1 IRIVENPKKGLF
13 GKRTFTLERV
23 NQTPTSTLAPEERS
37 LLSGLFAG
45 NRKSVH
51 LKGSYEPS
59 IAQAVTNYINKLQ
72 KLYAPFHTNEATR
85 WVVSILFG
93 CITAVYFTFMY
104 LCHIHIYIPSVWI
117 VGIALSGVFTLIF
130 SLFTSVRTAST
141 S

>member
-1 IRIVENPKKGLF
+1 GLF

-23 NQTPTSTLAPEERS
+23 NQTPNSTLAPEERS

-72 KLYAPFHTNEATR
+72 KLYAPFHKKGANR
-85 WVVSILFG
+85 WVV
-93 CITAVYFTFMY
+93 
-104 LCHIHIYIPSVWI
+104 WI
-117 VGIALSGVFTLIF
+117 RSEEH
-130 SLFTSVRTAST
+130 TSELQSREKLVCRLVLDK
-141 S
+141 